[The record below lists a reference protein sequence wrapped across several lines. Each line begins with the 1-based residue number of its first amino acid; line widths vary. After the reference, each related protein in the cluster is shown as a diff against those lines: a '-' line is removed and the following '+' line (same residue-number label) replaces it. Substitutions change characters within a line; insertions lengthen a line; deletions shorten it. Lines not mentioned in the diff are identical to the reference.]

1 MKLPRASRTFQCALV
16 VFSSMLA
23 ASAHA
28 QEREFRLRD
37 VNLQKQANSV
47 LALMGY
53 QVVPDLTTSS
63 LSIKNAST
71 GNPDI
76 GMSQLSGGFTW
87 SRSTPLYME
96 GGIAGSR
103 YSPTFLMT
111 NGDDSSY
118 VPVKWN
124 GLSVTAGVGWDFPT
138 PIKEMVFRPILNGA
152 YGYMASDLKI
162 AESLVNRLAGTD
174 LDFINGG
181 HLTAVGYGGSVMLD
195 YEHYRPEHEI
205 DVELRYTH
213 IHLQSVGGSEAVQ
226 GHATAQT
233 LGLWSRWRAPTRMYI
248 MRRPV
253 RYVLEFAESVFFG
266 DQRDLLGFNYL
277 TSFGAGIEFDSGR
290 YDSIITRTRLVGRY
304 LIGENVQGFSVGLA
318 VSF

>member
-1 MKLPRASRTFQCALV
+1 
-16 VFSSMLA
+16 MLA
-23 ASAHA
+23 ASAQA
-28 QEREFRLRD
+28 QTRDFRLRD
-37 VNLQKQANSV
+37 VDLQKQANAV

-76 GMSQLSGGFTW
+76 GMSQLAGGFTW

-111 NGDDSSY
+111 NGDESTR

-124 GLSVTAGVGWDFPT
+124 GVSVTAGVGWDFPT
-138 PIKEMVFRPILNGA
+138 PIKEMVFRPIINGS

-162 AESLVNRLAGTD
+162 AESLINQLAGTD

-181 HLTAVGYGGSVMLD
+181 HLTAVGYGGSLMLD

-213 IHLQSVGGSEAVQ
+213 IHLQSVGGSASVQ

-233 LGLWSRWRAPTRMYI
+233 LALWSRWRAPTNMYI
-248 MRRPV
+248 MQRPV

-277 TSFGAGIEFDSGR
+277 TSFGVGLEFDSGK
-290 YDSIITRTRLVGRY
+290 YDSIITRTRIVGRY